1 MFEILTVNFRL
12 EMHIT
17 CKKIVWKIEWGI
29 DIKIMSI
36 EGRRTSELGRDTKK
50 YTALEHKET
59 GL

>member
-1 MFEILTVNFRL
+1 
-12 EMHIT
+12 MHIT

-29 DIKIMSI
+29 DKIMSI